1 HETARFCI
9 KRTTAAKL
17 LNFQV
22 TDLKRKFRR
31 NRQILRE
38 KDDYPAW
45 ASLKI
50 ASAASTRA
58 RWAARSPGVIGTG
71 TRTAITCPALI

>member
-38 KDDYPAW
+38 KDDYPVQRDQPRPRRAVLHPLSPHNSW
-45 ASLKI
+45 RVVWI
-50 ASAASTRA
+50 ATSFD
-58 RWAARSPGVIGTG
+58 PF
-71 TRTAITCPALI
+71 

>member
-38 KDDYPAW
+38 KDDYPYLGRVGAGVV
-45 ASLKI
+45 
-50 ASAASTRA
+50 AASCRQAYLRTIA
-58 RWAARSPGVIGTG
+58 PRSSQTFAYLTVSA
-71 TRTAITCPALI
+71 TA